1 MLKANLQT
9 SLAIT
14 SDVDTSLVAVG
25 TSEVAQRTFDVATV
39 VGGDGGDC
47 QHSFA
52 VLWKQILITWPNVPD
67 LECKIL
73 QKKLW

>member
-14 SDVDTSLVAVG
+14 SDVDTSLVTVG

-52 VLWKQILITWPNVPD
+52 VL
-67 LECKIL
+67 
-73 QKKLW
+73 